1 MKRRVKP
8 ANLRDAVNLT
18 RIVIVAFHSEHHRPH
33 HFLQPFPRGQIVRR
47 VEAEKMTEVTLLDLR
62 AAELIKDDV
71 ACHAGRNRNA
81 GTVTRRLDSI
91 CRFCFAETATVRHD
105 LWPVKS
111 VTIQIN
117 DLFEFEGQPVP
128 AQRPDNG
135 IIEAM
140 ARRQFE
146 FLRQPLQIEISD
158 NAVTV
163 SFSEESAAAQ
173 DEAVRLAERAG
184 KRAAEGN
191 YDKAI
196 SLWKRVL
203 ELHPSLH
210 KARRDLAMAS
220 METGDIEG
228 AKNHLIEVLRLNPS
242 DPWGWVVLGN
252 LYAKNEKD
260 WPTAEKFLRR
270 ALEIAPNDAWA
281 LNGLAAMTAQ
291 RGLTDRQKSL
301 VRD

>member
-1 MKRRVKP
+1 M
-8 ANLRDAVNLT
+8 
-18 RIVIVAFHSEHHRPH
+18 
-33 HFLQPFPRGQIVRR
+33 
-47 VEAEKMTEVTLLDLR
+47 
-62 AAELIKDDV
+62 
-71 ACHAGRNRNA
+71 
-81 GTVTRRLDSI
+81 
-91 CRFCFAETATVRHD
+91 
-105 LWPVKS
+105 KS

-128 AQRPDNG
+128 AQRPDNSV
-135 IIEAM
+135 IEAM

-158 NAVTV
+158 NTVTV

-191 YDKAI
+191 YDKAM

-203 ELHPSLH
+203 ELNPSLH

-220 METGDIEG
+220 METGDTEG
-228 AKNHLIEVLRLNPS
+228 AKNHLIEVLRLNPG

-291 RGLTDRQKSL
+291 RGQTDEAVKLFEQAISANPEVPNPYYGLGVTFHRSGKPDLAARALDRLFANARMQDSRSKTVFDQARTLYDGVQDELVKQPALGGVQGGRKSSG
-301 VRD
+301 RA